1 MRVNEDDPFGEYTQP
16 RWVLWITFL
25 AITIFVAW
33 SYHSEIDQIV
43 RAQGEVVPSSSV
55 QSIQTE
61 FGGVLREL
69 EVREGQLI
77 EQGQTVVRLDPTLAE
92 ADYKDALLSA
102 PKPKGARL
110 ERLESESMDFNAPF
124 APHQNAEID
133 SGANFYRTQE
143 ALFKKRTIALKEELD
158 AIDGILEILGE
169 EIQINLPLAQ
179 KGDVSRTE
187 ILRLQREEA
196 ELFARRSSVK
206 NRYIE
211 ETQAELAEV
220 EEEYERLLQLL
231 VQKRRIY
238 EQTNL
243 VSPVRGI
250 VTNLQSS
257 TVGRV
262 FRPGDLIMEIVPI
275 EDDLLIEA
283 RVSTQD
289 IGFLEI
295 DQSVVVKVDAF
306 DYTIHGDL
314 NGKLIYISADSEE
327 EDSPQGKSKFFKVK
341 IRTVGK
347 RFSKTDEPL
356 RVLPGMTIVAEIK
369 TGKTSILKYLLK
381 PVIKTLD
388 RSFTEI

>member
-92 ADYKDALLSA
+92 ADYKDALARLRSRR
-102 PKPKGARL
+102 ARL

-143 ALFKKRTIALKEELD
+143 ALFEKRTIALKEELD

-327 EDSPQGKSKFFKVK
+327 EDTPQGKSKFFKVK

>member
-92 ADYKDALLSA
+92 ADYKDALARLRSRR
-102 PKPKGARL
+102 ARL

-143 ALFKKRTIALKEELD
+143 ALFEKRTIALKEELD

>member
-92 ADYKDALLSA
+92 ADYKDALARLRSRR
-102 PKPKGARL
+102 ARL

>member
-92 ADYKDALLSA
+92 ADYKDALARLRSRR
-102 PKPKGARL
+102 ARL

-327 EDSPQGKSKFFKVK
+327 EDTPQGKSKFFKVK

>member
-1 MRVNEDDPFGEYTQP
+1 M
-16 RWVLWITFL
+16 

-92 ADYKDALLSA
+92 ADYKDALARLRSRR
-102 PKPKGARL
+102 ARL